1 MNRTLV
7 LAAVAAAALGG
18 AAATNFATA
27 QSASDIV
34 QPGPAAGP
42 QVSRTIT
49 VNGSGRSAAAADR
62 AVLTLSVVTE
72 APDPREALDKNNT
85 AMTAVI
91 AALKELG
98 YGVTDIQTSGL
109 GLNAVYDHTS
119 SIAKLVG
126 YTANN
131 GITLKV
137 KDVARLGEIL
147 GLAVTA
153 GINRV
158 DGLTFDVADKE
169 AALSEAR
176 VAAMKDARAK
186 AELMATALGAAVGRP
201 ISISE
206 SYSSPQ
212 PIAMQTMNAADA
224 SAVPIAS
231 GQVAMEASVSV
242 VFELN

>member
-18 AAATNFATA
+18 AAVTNLAGA

-34 QPGPAAGP
+34 QPAPGP
-42 QVSRTIT
+42 QVSRTIS

-72 APDPREALDKNNT
+72 APNPREALEKNNT

-91 AALKELG
+91 AALKSLG

-109 GLNAVYDHTS
+109 SLNAVYDHSS

-137 KDVARLGEIL
+137 KDVSRLGEIL
-147 GLAVTA
+147 DLAVSA

-158 DGLTFDVADKE
+158 DGLTFDVADKD

-212 PIAMQTMNAADA
+212 PVAMQTMNAADSA
-224 SAVPIAS
+224 AVPIAS
-231 GQVAMEASVSV
+231 GQVGMEAQVSV